1 MPALSPGCHLYFWH
15 WLLVRDSHLFLGLNW
30 FSTEAQK
37 TQRNYIYRYMYPY
50 IYVYVYILCITWEQ
64 PDGRDAQG
72 QARRKDGDLPRSVI
86 GVLLLQQPHVFAKP
100 EALWTPFSWHIMEAS
115 LMGMIDY
122 ILGYWQLSQPPSCLP
137 SHEVKV
143 SNPLVTCFAPILI
156 CRCFQ
161 FIYIRK
167 DVFITLNIGNS
178 LDLGSC
184 ESGTGDRDQINMIN
198 ICWSSEL
205 PNICFL

>member
-1 MPALSPGCHLYFWH
+1 
-15 WLLVRDSHLFLGLNW
+15 
-30 FSTEAQK
+30 
-37 TQRNYIYRYMYPY
+37 
-50 IYVYVYILCITWEQ
+50 
-64 PDGRDAQG
+64 
-72 QARRKDGDLPRSVI
+72 
-86 GVLLLQQPHVFAKP
+86 
-100 EALWTPFSWHIMEAS
+100 
-115 LMGMIDY
+115 MIDY

-143 SNPLVTCFAPILI
+143 SNSLVTCFAPILI

-178 LDLGSC
+178 LDLRSC

-198 ICWSSEL
+198 ICCHLNYQIYVSYKLQCCRARVLKLFTPSLWSTL
-205 PNICFL
+205 KNHFINYLVNPLIINLNICISLPAQQRMSPPDSFSPLVIRRALDQALLLLFLFPDQN

>member
-1 MPALSPGCHLYFWH
+1 MYNLGAAWWKRCIGPGVGKGWGP
-15 WLLVRDSHLFLGLNW
+15 S
-30 FSTEAQK
+30 
-37 TQRNYIYRYMYPY
+37 M
-50 IYVYVYILCITWEQ
+50 LCY
-64 PDGRDAQG
+64 
-72 QARRKDGDLPRSVI
+72 

-100 EALWTPFSWHIMEAS
+100 EAFWTPFSWGIMEAS
-115 LMGMIDY
+115 LIGMIDY

-143 SNPLVTCFAPILI
+143 SNSLITCFAPVLI
-156 CRCFQ
+156 CRCFPNSQ

-167 DVFITLNIGNS
+167 DVFITLSIGNS
-178 LDLGSC
+178 LDFGSC
-184 ESGTGDRDQINMIN
+184 EPGTVDKDQIYMRN